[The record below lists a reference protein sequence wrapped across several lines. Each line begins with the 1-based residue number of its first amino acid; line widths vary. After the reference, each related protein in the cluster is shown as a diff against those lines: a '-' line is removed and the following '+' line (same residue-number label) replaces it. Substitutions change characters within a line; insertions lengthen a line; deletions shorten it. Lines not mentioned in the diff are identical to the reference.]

1 MFYNFKKNKKAF
13 TLVELIVVIAIIAIL
28 GAVVGVTVSSFVDK
42 ARVSAAESPLKDLKG
57 YWDGAIA
64 EGQTLSQFVATYF
77 KDDTGNFS
85 CSSDAWGTKVSKL
98 GTVNIYYH
106 ENDGAT
112 GDYYGKL
119 EIKSGTPD
127 AVTSSKT
134 APTNTVAYK

>member
-42 ARVSAAESPLKDLKG
+42 ARVSAAESPLDDLKK
-57 YWDGAIA
+57 YWDTGITDNL
-64 EGQTLSQFVATYF
+64 TLSALVASIF
-77 KDDTGNFS
+77 GESERANFS

-98 GTVNIYYH
+98 GTINIFYH
-106 ENDGAT
+106 DDAS

-119 EIKSGTPD
+119 AVTSGTPGD
-127 AVTSSKT
+127 VSSSKT
-134 APTNTVAYK
+134 APTNPVKYK